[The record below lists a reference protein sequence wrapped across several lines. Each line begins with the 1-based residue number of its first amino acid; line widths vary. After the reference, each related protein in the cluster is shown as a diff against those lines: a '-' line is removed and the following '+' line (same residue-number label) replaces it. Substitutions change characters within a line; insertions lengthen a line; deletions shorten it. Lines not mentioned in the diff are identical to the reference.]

1 MANSL
6 RYGISKK
13 ENVLV
18 SMDANTTESRYPLT
32 QFKLFRKFA
41 TRDAARSYKQSLR
54 SPQEYIIVDV
64 ANNVGVR

>member
-1 MANSL
+1 MAL

-13 ENVLV
+13 DNVLV
-18 SMDANTTESRYPLT
+18 SVDANTTASRYPLT

-41 TRDAARSYKQSLR
+41 TRDDARSYKQSLR
-54 SPQEYIIVDV
+54 NPQEYVIVDV